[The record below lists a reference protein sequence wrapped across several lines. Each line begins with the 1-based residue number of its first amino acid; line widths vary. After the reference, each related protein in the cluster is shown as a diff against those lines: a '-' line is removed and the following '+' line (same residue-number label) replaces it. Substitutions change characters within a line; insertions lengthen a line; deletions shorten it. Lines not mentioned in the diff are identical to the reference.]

1 MPSEAEPY
9 SPEIDEGRVSVPF
22 DVAEVPPAPSWNC
35 CSTIGAAVSR
45 PPLVL
50 LQIVA
55 PTEQET
61 VLITRSPGVNDEMVP
76 ARAWPNEAWAI
87 TPIARTVIFDPIRD
101 FPIASL
107 PPDRKRSTTQAYGYR
122 ADAAKATVT

>member
-22 DVAEVPPAPSWNC
+22 GVAEVPPAPSWNC
-35 CSTIGAAVSR
+35 CSTIGAAVSS

-50 LQIVA
+50 LQVVA

-61 VLITRSPGVNDEMVP
+61 VLITRSPGVNEIAP
-76 ARAWPNEAWAI
+76 AIAGPDVARTI
-87 TPIARTVIFDPIRD
+87 TPIAGMATLNPARNFAIIP
-101 FPIASL
+101 FPLIVNLA
-107 PPDRKRSTTQAYGYR
+107 
-122 ADAAKATVT
+122 